1 MLSFYSLPTKIDIM
15 HDTSNNSTEVI
26 YFMCEEYLKTIRDTE
41 SRKIIL
47 KD

>member
-1 MLSFYSLPTKIDIM
+1 MLSFYSLPTKIDILQ
-15 HDTSNNSTEVI
+15 DKRNNSTLVI
-26 YFMCEEYLKTIRDTE
+26 YFMCQEYLKAIWDTE